1 MTERARRWSGPL
13 KAVAAVAVLAALG
26 WQIRKL
32 LHDWTQHDGSIGD
45 LRLSPPWLVAS
56 AAVYVAAQFSFGAFW
71 RVLLRTLAVE
81 PSWWELF
88 RAYCIGTL
96 GKYIPGKAMVVV
108 IRTGMIPKGNVGRF
122 PVALSVFFETTTA
135 MMMGCAVACLCLAP
149 IVPGEWV
156 FWGGAGAIAAAII
169 VGLSPPFFTRAIKL
183 ASLPFAVSPISREA
197 VAEWFAALRR
207 PVVLY
212 SAAGWALFGA
222 SFWAVMYGMG
232 AACATFEDFAFLTG
246 VTALATAGGFFF
258 VFLPSGIGIRE
269 LIIIQ
274 LLASRYGQ
282 SQAVIASLL
291 LRTVWTLAEVALAG
305 VLYMLTPASRRA
317 AALAVAND
325 PS

>member
-1 MTERARRWSGPL
+1 MKPWTRRFIVPL
-13 KAVAAVAVLAALG
+13 KAAAVVLVLAAVAWHV
-26 WQIRKL
+26 RKL
-32 LHDWTQHDGSIGD
+32 VNDWSQQGGSLD
-45 LRLSPPWLVAS
+45 SLRLNPWWLVAS
-56 AAVYVAAQFSFGAFW
+56 AATYLLAQFSFGAFW
-71 RVLLRTLAVE
+71 RVLLRALAVE

-108 IRTGMIPKGNVGRF
+108 IRTGMIPKGSVGRF

-149 IVPGEWV
+149 IVPGAWV
-156 FWGGAGAIAAAII
+156 FWGGAGAVAAAII

-207 PVVLY
+207 PIVLY
-212 SAAGWALFGA
+212 SAAGWVLFGA

-305 VLYMLTPASRRA
+305 VFYLMTPASRRA
-317 AALAVAND
+317 AAMAVADD
-325 PS
+325 PY

>member
-1 MTERARRWSGPL
+1 MIPWTRRFIVPL
-13 KAVAAVAVLAALG
+13 KMAAWVLILAAVAWHV
-26 WQIRKL
+26 RKL
-32 LHDWTQHDGSIGD
+32 ANDWSQQGGSLD
-45 LRLSPPWLVAS
+45 SLRLNPWWLVAS
-56 AAVYVAAQFSFGAFW
+56 AAAYLLAQFSFGAFW
-71 RVLLRTLAVE
+71 RVLLRALSVE

-108 IRTGMIPKGNVGRF
+108 IRTGMIPKGRTGRF

-135 MMMGCAVACLCLAP
+135 MMVGCAVACLCLAP
-149 IVPGEWV
+149 IVPGAWM
-156 FWGGAGAIAAAII
+156 FWGGAGAVAAAL
-169 VGLSPPFFTRAIKL
+169 VVCLSPPFFTRAIKL

-197 VAEWFAALRR
+197 VTAWFAALRR
-207 PVVLY
+207 PIVLC
-212 SAAGWALFGA
+212 SAAGWMLFGT
-222 SFWAVMYGMG
+222 SFWAVMMALGVQ
-232 AACATFEDFAFLTG
+232 CATTEDFAFLTG
-246 VTALATAGGFFF
+246 VTALATAGGFLF

-274 LLASRYGQ
+274 LLAPRYGQ

-305 VLYMLTPASRRA
+305 VLYRLTPASRRA
-317 AALAVAND
+317 AAMAIAND